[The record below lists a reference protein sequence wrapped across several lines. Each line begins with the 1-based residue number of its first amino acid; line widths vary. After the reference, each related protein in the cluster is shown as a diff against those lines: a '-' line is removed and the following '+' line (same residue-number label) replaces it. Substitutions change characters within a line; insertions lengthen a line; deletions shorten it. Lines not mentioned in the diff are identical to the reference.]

1 MHVKIVLIQRQEKR
15 LLGEILGKIP
25 TKKAGL
31 VICQKVVRTVFENHR
46 KSRIQHCEGSE
57 QRIHF
62 EWPKVHYKCPK
73 MVNFGDFFK
82 I

>member
-25 TKKAGL
+25 TKEAGL

-46 KSRIQHCEGSE
+46 KSRIQH
-57 QRIHF
+57 
-62 EWPKVHYKCPK
+62 
-73 MVNFGDFFK
+73 
-82 I
+82 